1 MLQEEENLK
10 VAVEQLAA
18 LKPDVL
24 LVERSVGRFA
34 QGLLLEKG
42 IALALNVKGSLL
54 NRLSRCTGAKVR
66 RLAPMQPMI
75 TVISI
80 AYIHARPLS
89 CRCSAPSHTEIC
101 LWQGYLQCRLGARKL
116 SSAF

>member
-1 MLQEEENLK
+1 MIDLHALQEEENLK

-42 IALALNVKGSLL
+42 IALVLNVKGSLL

-66 RLAPMQPMI
+66 RFPMHSCSQWLCNCTHLCRSCVASVLG
-75 TVISI
+75 TV
-80 AYIHARPLS
+80 LFKK
-89 CRCSAPSHTEIC
+89 C
-101 LWQGYLQCRLGARKL
+101 LWQGTVAYMTGIC
-116 SSAF
+116 S